1 MRIYLDNCCFNRPYD
16 SQSQIRIKLETEAK
30 LHIQDLVK
38 EGSVELASSYVLL
51 YENSKNP
58 YSSRK
63 DTIKSFI
70 DTNTT
75 AFVSPDKHRDVASK
89 AREIMKT
96 GVKYKDALHVAAAII
111 SECDYML
118 TTDNRLLKYNTN
130 DVKIRNPIDYITE
143 TEGESDG

>member
-63 DTIKSFI
+63 DTIKSLAI
-70 DTNTT
+70 YQLVVD
-75 AFVSPDKHRDVASK
+75 
-89 AREIMKT
+89 I
-96 GVKYKDALHVAAAII
+96 YKFPKLRCLGLLMALA
-111 SECDYML
+111 
-118 TTDNRLLKYNTN
+118 
-130 DVKIRNPIDYITE
+130 
-143 TEGESDG
+143 